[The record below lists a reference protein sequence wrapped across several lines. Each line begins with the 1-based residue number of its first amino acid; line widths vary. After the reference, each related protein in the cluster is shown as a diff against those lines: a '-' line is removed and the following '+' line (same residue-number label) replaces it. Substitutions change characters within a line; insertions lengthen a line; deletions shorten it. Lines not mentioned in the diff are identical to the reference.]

1 MSSRFLK
8 SRVTSNSI
16 YPRNSRRTPWMHLAQ
31 QQYLEESQIIFG
43 LFQNSDGSS
52 TTRYFFFTL
61 PCLTNIRGCVPLV
74 EIKLWTK
81 TILILRRSWILPV
94 FTARTTSVRGVANT
108 VYNPCLSP
116 YCTLQCEQH
125 KHTNANTHANINSIL
140 HKHSLAKTHTLRII
154 SGCCLSVYIVKC
166 VYLSESV

>member
-94 FTARTTSVRGVANT
+94 FKLQERPLEGSRQYCLQPLFISATAHCCSMNNT
-108 VYNPCLSP
+108 NIQ
-116 YCTLQCEQH
+116 TQTQNEH
-125 KHTNANTHANINSIL
+125 KHNLTQTL
-140 HKHSLAKTHTLRII
+140 TRKKHTLRKR
-154 SGCCLSVYIVKC
+154 CCLYIYCSMYTHPV
-166 VYLSESV
+166 